1 METPTD
7 LTLPEPGT
15 AWAEFDEDSPLPPRK
30 PKAFTRTSLV
40 LTFVLVLGVGFAVGA
55 RVQKSQAPAVA
66 ASPLTATR
74 AARTGTGTGATTGT
88 GSGSGAG
95 FGAGAGA
102 SGGAGGAG
110 GAGGGGNTV
119 GSVKLVDGG
128 SVYIQ
133 TTAGDVIK
141 VTPGAGASV
150 LVSKAG
156 TVADFKPGDTIIVQ
170 GTADADGN
178 IAATS
183 IASTNG
189 LSLRGGG
196 GGGGT
201 GTTGSTTTTTK
212 G

>member
-15 AWAEFDEDSPLPPRK
+15 AWHEFDEDSPLPPRK

-40 LTFVLVLGVGFAVGA
+40 LSFVLVLGVGFAMGA
-55 RVQKSQAPAVA
+55 RVQKSQAPAA
-66 ASPLTATR
+66 AANAGAGLTSNR
-74 AARTGTGTGATTGT
+74 AGRTGTGTGATAGT
-88 GSGSGAG
+88 GSGAGAG
-95 FGAGAGA
+95 FGAGAG
-102 SGGAGGAG
+102 
-110 GAGGGGNTV
+110 NTI
-119 GSVKLVDGG
+119 GSVKLVDGA

-141 VTPGAGASV
+141 VTPGTGAPV

-156 TVADFKPGDTIIVQ
+156 TVADLKPGDTIIVQ
-170 GTADADGN
+170 GAADADGS

-183 IASTNG
+183 ITSTNG
-189 LSLRGGG
+189 LSVRGAGGG
-196 GGGGT
+196 AGNTGTAGGT
-201 GTTGSTTTTTK
+201 ATTTR